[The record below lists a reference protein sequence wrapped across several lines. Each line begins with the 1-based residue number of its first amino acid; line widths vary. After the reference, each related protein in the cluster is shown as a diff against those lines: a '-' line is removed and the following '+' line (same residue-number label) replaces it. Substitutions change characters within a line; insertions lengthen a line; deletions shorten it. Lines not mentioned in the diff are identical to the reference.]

1 MEKQLK
7 NISHATAILR
17 AAADQGRVSG
27 DLAAD
32 LQMGGRVRYQ
42 NATMEIR
49 KDVSGFGSGTN
60 KLIDSNTEKLTG
72 ISDFRGNRLAKKEA
86 FVATHVQ
93 VQYGAGENKEIPAIA
108 LTHDLE
114 ANLLAAKLIFSVRG
128 NKIFEMP
135 MGDLVAD
142 AAERNANEKGFEL
155 ALPVIIPDD
164 EQIDIEVELG
174 QGASVGSTPGTKKVL
189 RAAFHGVKTVA
200 N

>member
-72 ISDFRGNRLAKKEA
+72 VSDFRGNRLAKKEA

-93 VQYGAGENKEIPAIA
+93 VQYGDGENKEIPEIP

-128 NKIFEMP
+128 NKIFDLP

-142 AAERNANEKGFEL
+142 AAERNANDKGFEL

-174 QGASVGSTPGTKKVL
+174 QGASVGSTANTKKVL